1 MIQHYPAALKGH
13 RSSWSWFP
21 ENGIWRTLLEIAIII
36 PAYYLY
42 RYVRM
47 AVEGR
52 TDDAFAH
59 GNALINI
66 EQALGIYREADLQ
79 NLILGWDIAVRSVN
93 LIYVWFHLPI
103 VIGVA
108 VSVYMFHRDKYP
120 LYRNALLISGAVAL
134 VFFWLLPTAPPR
146 FFQYYGFVDTAVLE
160 SGYHVVQSPA
170 FANQYAAM
178 PSLHVGWSTL
188 TAIMVF
194 MVIPGRIR
202 YVAFVLPFLACC
214 AVVLT
219 ANHYFIDILAGF
231 AVAGFSLW
239 LALMFRRWTPRRK
252 PFSVLA

>member
-1 MIQHYPAALKGH
+1 MLRHHPAAGSE
-13 RSSWSWFP
+13 SSSRWSWFP
-21 ENGIWRTLLEIAIII
+21 ENGIARTLLEIAIIV

-42 RYVRM
+42 RSVRS

-79 NLILGWDIAVRSVN
+79 GLILGSDIAVRAVN

-108 VSVYMFHRDKYP
+108 ISVYLLHRDKYP

-134 VFFWLLPTAPPR
+134 IFFWLLPTAPPR

-178 PSLHVGWSTL
+178 PSLHIGWSTL

-194 MVIPGRIR
+194 MIIPGRIR

-231 AVAGFSLW
+231 AVAGFSLGM
-239 LALMFRRWTPRRK
+239 ALLLRKWTPRRK